1 MSLKIALVA
10 SEMAPMVKVGGL
22 GDVVA
27 SLAGA
32 LRELGASVTVFIPY
46 YGNFDLAA
54 YSFARRLIPVR
65 VRIAGRDA
73 DLEIYEGKIASGVE
87 VRALRCPEYF
97 ERQKAYT
104 DEADE
109 PQRFGLFSKAVS
121 IIIGQESERYD
132 ILHCHDWHTSLVP
145 FFLKKR
151 SVGGQEA
158 GRIPVVLTIH
168 NMAHQG
174 LSDKTIIGDL
184 DLGWENFN
192 PSALEFYG
200 KVNFLKAGLIS
211 ADAVTTVSP
220 NYAKEVFDPACGAGL
235 EGVLESLTVPFRG
248 ILNGIDASTWDPSRD
263 KSIEAPYSGKNLSGK
278 QECRT
283 ALQKEMY
290 LHADPSVSIIGIV
303 ARLTH
308 QKGIDLV
315 MAVLPRLLR
324 SNIQLAILGEGQK
337 SMEERLLQAMQTWKG
352 RVGVKI
358 MFDEP
363 LSHRIYAGSD
373 VFLVPSRFEPC
384 GLSAMI
390 AMRYGSV
397 PVARATGGLVDT
409 VVDVDRFMKTGSG
422 FVFNQVD
429 GVELL
434 GAALRAVSFHQAGDG
449 KDWSK
454 FVGRIMSRD
463 YSWAVSAKKYEALY
477 KEIRM

>member
-1 MSLKIALVA
+1 MNLKIAFIA

-32 LRELGASVTVFIPY
+32 LRNLGASVTVFIPY

-65 VRIAGRDA
+65 VRIGDRDA
-73 DLEIYEGKIASGVE
+73 DLEIHERRLASGVE

-104 DEADE
+104 DEPDE
-109 PQRFGLFSKAVS
+109 PLRFGLFSKAVS

-145 FFLKKR
+145 FLLKKR
-151 SVGGQEA
+151 GVGGPSA

-168 NMAHQG
+168 NLAHQG
-174 LSDKTIIGDL
+174 LCDKRIIGEL
-184 DLGWENFN
+184 DLGWENYN
-192 PSALEFYG
+192 TSMLEFYG

-211 ADAVTTVSP
+211 SDAVTTVSP
-220 NYAKEVFDPACGAGL
+220 NYAREVFEPACGAGL
-235 EGVLESLTVPFRG
+235 EGVLESLSVPFRG
-248 ILNGIDASTWDPSRD
+248 ILNGIDASTWDPSMD
-263 KSIEAPYSGKNLSGK
+263 NAIEASYSAENPDGK
-278 QECRT
+278 QACRA

-324 SNIQLAILGEGQK
+324 SNIQLAILGEGQRD
-337 SMEERLLQAMQTWKG
+337 MEERLLQAMQAWKG

-358 MFDEP
+358 TFDEP

-373 VFLVPSRFEPC
+373 IFLIPSRFEPC
-384 GLSAMI
+384 GLSALI

-422 FVFNQVD
+422 FVFDQVD

-434 GAALRAVSFHQAGDG
+434 GAVLRAVSYHQAGG
-449 KDWSK
+449 GTDWNRL
-454 FVGRIMSRD
+454 VGRIMSRD
-463 YSWAVSAKKYEALY
+463 YSWVVSAKKYEALY
-477 KEIRM
+477 KEIKT